1 MLRDVKE
8 KLITNTDALIE
19 LLEEFGFEKIT
30 ARVTEL
36 RFARDNEGGANNIQI
51 RLDNNDGVYVRD
63 YARNINTDIISYIMQ
78 EKNVDFKTVLG
89 AIKKILN
96 LSDTWQEQKR
106 VGLFG
111 GVYDTVKKKA
121 ETIIKTYPEST
132 MDKYVKIGARR
143 WIEDGIDLSVQ
154 EEFGIEYDVESQR
167 IVFPIR
173 NEFGQIIAVKGR
185 RNYETDE
192 EGDPKYLFLEMG
204 PMSQTLYGYTEN
216 YGSLY
221 NSDVLVVEAEK
232 SVLQAASFG
241 YRNVVALGSCSLS
254 EKQTQLL
261 LQLNPKRIIMALDE
275 GMDFEHIKR
284 NLDLI
289 ESFAAFSGVKLLYWD
304 TTKDETLKDTKNSPC
319 DLGKDKFNEI
329 MREQLVE
336 YNRGNNE

>member
-51 RLDNNDGVYVRD
+51 RLDNNDGVYVKD

-106 VGLFG
+106 VSLFG
-111 GVYDTVKKKA
+111 GVYDTVKKKT

-154 EEFGIEYDVESQR
+154 EEFWHRV
-167 IVFPIR
+167 
-173 NEFGQIIAVKGR
+173 
-185 RNYETDE
+185 
-192 EGDPKYLFLEMG
+192 
-204 PMSQTLYGYTEN
+204 
-216 YGSLY
+216 
-221 NSDVLVVEAEK
+221 
-232 SVLQAASFG
+232 
-241 YRNVVALGSCSLS
+241 
-254 EKQTQLL
+254 
-261 LQLNPKRIIMALDE
+261 
-275 GMDFEHIKR
+275 
-284 NLDLI
+284 
-289 ESFAAFSGVKLLYWD
+289 
-304 TTKDETLKDTKNSPC
+304 
-319 DLGKDKFNEI
+319 
-329 MREQLVE
+329 
-336 YNRGNNE
+336 

>member
-1 MLRDVKE
+1 MLCDVKE

-51 RLDNNDGVYVRD
+51 RLDNNDGIYVKD
-63 YARNINTDIISYIMQ
+63 YARNVSTDIISYIMQ

-96 LSDTWQEQKR
+96 LSDTWQEQRK
-106 VGLFG
+106 VSLFG
-111 GVYDTVKKKA
+111 GVYDTVRKKA
-121 ETIIKTYPEST
+121 ETIIKTYPET
-132 MDKYVKIGARR
+132 IMDKYIKIGSRR
-143 WIEDGIDLSVQ
+143 WIRDGISLNAQ
-154 EEFGIEYDVESQR
+154 EEFDIRYDIESQR

-185 RNYETDE
+185 RNYETDDE
-192 EGDPKYLFLEMG
+192 NDPKYLYLEMG
-204 PMSQTLYGYTEN
+204 AMSQTLYGYTEN

-254 EKQTQLL
+254 EKQAQLL
-261 LQLNPKRIIMALDE
+261 LQLSPKRIIMALDE
-275 GMDFEHIKR
+275 GLDFEHIKK
-284 NLDLI
+284 NLELI
-289 ESFAAFSGVKLLYWD
+289 KSFATLSNVKLLYWD
-304 TTKDETLKDTKNSPC
+304 TTKDETLKNTKNSPC
-319 DLGKDKFNEI
+319 DLGENKFNEI
-329 MREQLVE
+329 MRGQLVE
-336 YNRGNNE
+336 YI